1 MALFGSVQG
10 LNIGLNLVRT
20 KLVAL
25 FLGVP
30 AGVGLSSIYNETKE
44 LIHES
49 TNMGMTKAVYGKSL
63 WHTKDGKKMVNVNH

>member
-25 FLGVP
+25 FLGP

-49 TNMGMTKAVYGKSL
+49 TNMGMDQSGVREISVAYERWKE
-63 WHTKDGKKMVNVNH
+63 MVNVNH